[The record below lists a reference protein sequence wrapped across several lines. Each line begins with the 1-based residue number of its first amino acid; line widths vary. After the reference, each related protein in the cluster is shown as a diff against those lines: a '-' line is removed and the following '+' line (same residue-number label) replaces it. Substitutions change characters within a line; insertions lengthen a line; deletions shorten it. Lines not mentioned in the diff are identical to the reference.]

1 MGIYGII
8 NILWE
13 SMESLIYFGN
23 KLNHKYTLGI
33 YEIINII
40 WENKESLIYF
50 GKYEVLNILREYMES

>member
-1 MGIYGII
+1 
-8 NILWE
+8 
-13 SMESLIYFGN
+13 MESLIYFGN
-23 KLNHKYTLGI
+23 KLNHKYTLVI